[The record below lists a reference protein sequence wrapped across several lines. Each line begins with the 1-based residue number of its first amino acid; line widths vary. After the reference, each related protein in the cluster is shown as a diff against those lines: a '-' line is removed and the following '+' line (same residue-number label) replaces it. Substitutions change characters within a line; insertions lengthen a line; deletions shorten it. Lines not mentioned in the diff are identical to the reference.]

1 MKLLLDEHYS
11 PQIAAG
17 LRALGRDAQHVE
29 ERGLKGISDDA
40 LMQYAASD
48 RRVLMTNNIRD
59 FIPLAQAWAAAGL
72 THYSL
77 IFTSDSKWP
86 RAKNTIGRFV
96 AALDAFMNAHPAED
110 VMLNSIWWLG

>member
-17 LRALGRDAQHVE
+17 LRALGRDAQHLE

-40 LMQYAASD
+40 LMQLAASD
-48 RRVLMTNNIRD
+48 RRALMTNNVRD
-59 FIPLAQAWAAAGL
+59 FTPLAQTWAAAGL
-72 THYSL
+72 THYGL

-86 RAKNTIGRFV
+86 RGKNTIDRFV
-96 AALDAFMNAHPAED
+96 AALDAFMDARPAED
-110 VMLNSIWWLG
+110 AMLNSIWWL